1 MNKQLRRVQLFEL
14 EILRDVTRICEDNKL
29 QYFLSGG
36 TLLGAVRHKGFIPWD
51 DDIDISMPRKDYEKF
66 IQICKT
72 QMESKYFLQCNETDP
87 TYWLPFI
94 KVRKNGT
101 VFEEESIIS
110 IDAHKG
116 FFVDIFP
123 LDNANKETSFLQRIQ
138 GSISKN
144 IAKIVNHKRGI
155 VFLPKK
161 PGWKLKRILSL
172 MMPFSINFLT
182 KLQQKIMGW
191 NKNDK
196 APYFTSIGSRYD
208 LIKQTIPKNK
218 FLPNTYVEFEG
229 RFFRAPNDWDYV
241 LKRIYGAYMSIPL
254 KENRQNHKP
263 VRIIFGDE

>member
-1 MNKQLRRVQLFEL
+1 MCSQLRRLQLCEL

-36 TLLGAVRHKGFIPWD
+36 TLLGAIRHNGFIPWD

-72 QMESKYFLQCNETDP
+72 QMDSKYFLHCNDTDS
-87 TYWLPFI
+87 TYWLPYI

-101 VFEEESIIS
+101 VFEEEPIAF

-123 LDNANKETSFLQRIQ
+123 LDNADKETSFLQRIQ

-144 IAKIVNHKRGI
+144 ITKIVHHKRGLVI
-155 VFLPKK
+155 IHKK
-161 PGWKLKRILSL
+161 LGWKLKRLLCL
-172 MMPFSINFLT
+172 MIPFSIHFLT

-196 APYFTSIGSRYD
+196 APYFTNIGSKYD
-208 LIKQTIPKNK
+208 LTKQTICKNK

-229 RFFRAPNDWDYV
+229 IFFRAPSDWDYA
-241 LKRIYGAYMSIPL
+241 LNRIYGSYMSIPPE
-254 KENRQNHKP
+254 ENRESHKQ
-263 VRIIFGDE
+263 VKIIFGDE